1 MLNKLTPGYPK
12 EISGTVS
19 FSGDSVLDILPI
31 EVAYTSDVSSK
42 NERQVTSVTVSFPS
56 RESGGNSHSFS
67 KDTII
72 VDYSPG
78 GELYS
83 LTFLSVSS
91 LIDMDTGEFK
101 LLSEVEKHAE
111 DTEDIELIMFIQI
124 GLQFWGSIMD
134 MFPIIDISGNL
145 IKKLIQQADNLE
157 EDAEDE

>member
-12 EISGTVS
+12 EIHGTVS

-31 EVAYTSDVSSK
+31 EIAYTSDVSSK

-56 RESGGNSHSFS
+56 RESGGTSCSFS
-67 KDTII
+67 DDTIV

-91 LIDMDTGEFK
+91 LIDLETGEFK
-101 LLSEVEKHAE
+101 LLSDIEKHAE
-111 DTEDIELIMFIQI
+111 ETEDIELIMFVQI

-145 IKKLIQQADNLE
+145 VKKLIQQADNLE
-157 EDAEDE
+157 EDTEDE

>member
-31 EVAYTSDVSSK
+31 EVAYTSNVSSK

-67 KDTII
+67 NDTII